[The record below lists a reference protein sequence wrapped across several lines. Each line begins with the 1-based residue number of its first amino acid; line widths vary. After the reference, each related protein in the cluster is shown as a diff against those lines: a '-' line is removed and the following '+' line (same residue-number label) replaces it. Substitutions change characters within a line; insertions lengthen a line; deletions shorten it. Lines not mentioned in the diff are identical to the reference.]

1 MAFTVF
7 ITGASSGIGAALAK
21 AYAQK
26 GAVVSLVGRRR
37 DALEQIRAGMNHPE
51 AHPIYAVDVTNEADL
66 HKAARE
72 FIAAHGAP
80 DLVIAAAGISV
91 GTWTEYQEDL
101 VQIRRVFE
109 TNVLAMASTFHP
121 FIAPMKAA
129 KKGALVGIASVAGI
143 RGLPGSEA
151 YCASKAAVI
160 SYCESLRGE
169 LRDSGVSVLT
179 VLPGYVATPLTAQN
193 PYQMPF
199 LLQPEEFA
207 ARAIRVIER
216 KCSYAVIPW
225 QMAIVAKLMRALPNP
240 IFDYLFAGKK
250 HKPRADIL
258 NVPGDSADPSAPN
271 APSAPDERAS

>member
-7 ITGASSGIGAALAK
+7 ITGASSGIGAALAQE
-21 AYAQK
+21 YAQK
-26 GAVVSLVGRRR
+26 GAVVGLVGRRR
-37 DALEQIRAGMNHPE
+37 DALEQVRATMNHPE
-51 AHPIYAVDVTNEADL
+51 SHAIYAVDVNVEADL
-66 HKAARE
+66 HTAARE
-72 FIAAHGAP
+72 FIAQHGAP

-91 GTWTEYQEDL
+91 GTWTEYPEDL

-109 TNVLAMASTFHP
+109 TNVFAMASTFHP

-169 LRDSGVSVLT
+169 LRGSGVSVLT
-179 VLPGYVATPLTAQN
+179 ILPGYVATPLTAKN

-199 LLQPEEFA
+199 LLQPDEFA
-207 ARAIRVIER
+207 RRAVRVIER
-216 KCSYAVIPW
+216 KSSYAVIPW
-225 QMAIVAKLMRALPNP
+225 QMAIVAKLMRVLPNP
-240 IFDYLFAGKK
+240 LFDHLFAGKK
-250 HKPRADIL
+250 HKPRADVL
-258 NVPGDSADPSAPN
+258 NADQPS
-271 APSAPDERAS
+271 S